1 MSEPVRSMTKKKK
14 RQVLYKQCNFS
25 FREQK
30 EYKGGPVDLSL
41 NFFLKNKNQC

>member
-1 MSEPVRSMTKKKK
+1 MLHKKNVRTRTLHDQKKK
-14 RQVLYKQCNFS
+14 RQVLYKKCNFS

-41 NFFLKNKNQC
+41 NFF